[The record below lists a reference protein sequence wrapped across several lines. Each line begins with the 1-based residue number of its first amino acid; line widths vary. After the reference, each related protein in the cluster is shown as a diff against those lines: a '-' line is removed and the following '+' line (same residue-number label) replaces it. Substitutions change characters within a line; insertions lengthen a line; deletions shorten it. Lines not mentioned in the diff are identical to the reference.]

1 MKRAARHH
9 ATAQPKGPV
18 LGQHFLSDPVALQSI
33 ADAAQLTT
41 QDFVLEIGPG
51 SGTLTTVLAQAAGRV
66 LAIEKDETLWPTLEN
81 LRQQH
86 KNVDVVLGDVRR
98 IDVQR
103 MIQEVFGE
111 HPFKV
116 VANIPYYLTNFL
128 IQQLLQL
135 QPLPEMLVLLVQKEV
150 GERLAAQPGEYS
162 VLGLSVQMHCFV
174 EGIFAVPRNLFT
186 PVPAVDSVVIRLT
199 PLARPAVPKAL
210 QSQFMTLVKHGFAQ
224 RRKTLANNLAGVYR
238 VPKDTIERHLTALA
252 LSPMARAQ
260 ELSIAQW
267 LQLLQKL
274 TK

>member
-1 MKRAARHH
+1 MRRANQHR
-9 ATAQPKGPV
+9 TSVQPKGPV
-18 LGQHFLSDPVALQSI
+18 LGQHFLSDPLALQSI
-33 ADAAQLTT
+33 ADAAQLTS
-41 QDFVLEIGPG
+41 QDAVLEIGPG
-51 SGTLTTVLAQAAGRV
+51 SGTLTAVLAQAAGRV
-66 LAIEKDETLWPTLEN
+66 LAIEKDETLWPTLEK

-86 KNVDVVLGDVRR
+86 KNVELVLGDVRR

-103 MIQEVFGE
+103 IVQEVFGQQR
-111 HPFKV
+111 FKI

-135 QPLPEMLVLLVQKEV
+135 RPLPVVLVLLVQKEV

-162 VLGLSVQMHCFV
+162 ILGLSVQMYCLV
-174 EGIFAVPRNLFT
+174 EGVFAVPRTLFT

-199 PLARPAVPKAL
+199 PLADPAVPEAL

-224 RRKTLANNLAGVYR
+224 RRKTLANNLAGVYKR
-238 VPKDTIERHLTALA
+238 PKDEIEGFLTALA